1 MDPTSHIP
9 PVVLFY
15 YLNNGMPLTQD
26 ENEHLRT
33 CSVCQSVVDDF
44 NTYIDPGMIHAA

>member
-15 YLNNGMPLTQD
+15 YLNRAIPLSRD
-26 ENEHLRT
+26 EKQHLNT
-33 CSVCQSVVDDF
+33 CSVCQSVLDDF
-44 NTYIDPGMIHAA
+44 DTYIDPGMIHAA